1 MQREH
6 PKHEK
11 VYNMSENF
19 EYLNKEKLIELYM
32 NMVKIRNFEET
43 AAKLFAEGLIPGLV
57 HLYIGEEAVAVG
69 VCANLGKEDYILSTH
84 RGHGHCIAKG
94 GVIKKMMAELLG
106 RSAGYSKGRGGSMHM
121 VVPEIGVMGSSGI
134 VGAGIPI
141 AAGLGLAI
149 ELKQTNQVVVC
160 FFGDGASNTGTFHEG
175 INLAAVWK
183 LPVIFVCE
191 NNLYAISVP
200 IHKST
205 SVKNVADRAVAYGIP
220 GVVVDGMDVT
230 AVYKAAQEAVSR
242 AREGK
247 GPTLI
252 ECKTYRF
259 RGHYEGDPKKG
270 GTYRSGAEMSEW
282 EKKCSISN
290 FKAKLIEKGILTEKE
305 AQEIEQRCIK
315 EIEEAVE
322 FAKKSPYPLPD
333 EVQENVFISYA

>member
-1 MQREH
+1 
-6 PKHEK
+6 
-11 VYNMSENF
+11 MSDNF

-32 NMVKIRNFEET
+32 NMVKIRKFEET
-43 AAKLFAEGLIPGLV
+43 AANLFAEGLIPGLV

-69 VCANLGKEDYILSTH
+69 VCANLRKEDYIVSTH

-94 GVIKKMMAELLG
+94 GDIKKMMAELLG
-106 RSAGYSKGRGGSMHM
+106 KRTGYSKGHGGSMHM

-149 ELKQTNQVVVC
+149 ELKQTDQVAIC

-200 IHKST
+200 IHRST

-220 GVVVDGMDVT
+220 GVAVDGMNVT
-230 AVYKAAQEAVSR
+230 AVYKAVQEAVSR

-270 GTYRSGAEMSEW
+270 GTYRNEAEMLKW
-282 EKKCSISN
+282 EKKCPISN
-290 FKAKLIEKGILTEKE
+290 FKAKLIEKGVLTEKE
-305 AQEIEQRCIK
+305 AEEIEQKCIK

-333 EVQENVFISYA
+333 EALENVFVSCA

>member
-1 MQREH
+1 
-6 PKHEK
+6 
-11 VYNMSENF
+11 MSDNF

-32 NMVKIRNFEET
+32 NMVKIRKFEET
-43 AAKLFAEGLIPGLV
+43 AANLFAEGLIPGLV

-69 VCANLGKEDYILSTH
+69 VCANLRKEDYIVSTH

-94 GVIKKMMAELLG
+94 GDIKKMMAELLG
-106 RSAGYSKGRGGSMHM
+106 KRTGYSKGHGGSMHM

-149 ELKQTNQVVVC
+149 ELKQTNQVAIC

-200 IHKST
+200 IHRST

-230 AVYKAAQEAVSR
+230 AVYKAVQRAVSR

-247 GPTLI
+247 GPTLV

-270 GTYRSGAEMSEW
+270 GTYRSGDEMLEW
-282 EKKCSISN
+282 EKKCPISN
-290 FKAKLIEKGILTEKE
+290 FKAKLIEKGILAEKE
-305 AQEIEQRCIK
+305 AEEIEQKCTK

-333 EVQENVFISYA
+333 EVLENVFVSHA